1 MPSNQTIKYIHS
13 LRQKKYRNIHKQFVA
28 EGSKIVS
35 ALMNGYFHIDRI
47 FATSQWIESHPDAKE
62 EYNTVPVKQNE
73 LKKLSSLK
81 TPNQVLALADI
92 PENPV
97 KEQLNEETHIIALDK
112 IQDPG
117 NMGTII
123 RIADWFGIRHII
135 CSETTVDCYNQKVVQ
150 ATMGSIGN
158 VRVIYTDLV
167 EYLGQCSNRKIY
179 GASLQGT
186 SIYEETF
193 DEKGIIVFGN
203 ESSGI
208 SKAIAERVYQ
218 HIYIPHFPPYERKA
232 DSLNVS
238 VSVGIIC
245 SEIRRRAHEF
255 FLE

>member
-1 MPSNQTIKYIHS
+1 MPTNQTIKYIHS
-13 LRQKKYRNIHKQFVA
+13 LRQKKYRDIHKQFVA
-28 EGSKIVS
+28 EGVKIVS

-47 FATSQWIESHPDAKE
+47 YATSEWMESHSDAAQ
-62 EYNTVPVKQNE
+62 EYNAIPVKQNE

-81 TPNQVLALADI
+81 TPNQVLAVADF
-92 PENPV
+92 PGNPA
-97 KEQLNEETHIIALDK
+97 KEHLSEETHIIALDN

-135 CSETTVDCYNQKVVQ
+135 CSETTVDCYNPKVVQ

-158 VRVIYTDLV
+158 VRTIYTDLATF
-167 EYLGQCSNRKIY
+167 LDQHPDRKIY
-179 GASLQGT
+179 GACLQGI
-186 SIYEETF
+186 SLYEETF

-203 ESSGI
+203 ESAGI
-208 SKAIAERVYQ
+208 SETIAERLDQ
-218 HIYIPHFPPYERKA
+218 QIYIPHFPPYERKA

-245 SEIRRRAHEF
+245 SEIRRGAHEF